1 MRRVLF
7 VVIVLAL
14 GLVVA
19 GVALADGETL
29 KGKVGP
35 GFSIT
40 LSDTAG
46 NPVTSLQPGAVTLE
60 VDDLSEEH
68 NFHLVGP
75 GVDIT
80 TEVDEIGKRTFP
92 LTLVDGVYKL
102 MCDPHATIMRKQLTV
117 GTGGSSG
124 GGTGGGTGGGGTG
137 GGTTTTPPSAPV
149 GSTLVLTSG
158 PGLTISLKT
167 KAGKKVTRLK
177 PGRYTIVA
185 RDKSGLH
192 SAHILGA
199 GVNKKTA
206 IPGTATQTWKVVL
219 KNGTLVYRCD
229 AHLATMRGT
238 VKIAA

>member
-1 MRRVLF
+1 MRGR
-7 VVIVLAL
+7 IVAVAL
-14 GLVVA
+14 VA
-19 GVALADGETL
+19 GLAVASVAFAEGPLL
-29 KGKVGP
+29 KGTVG
-35 GFSIT
+35 GEDGIKMRDASGTIV
-40 LSDTAG
+40 SSVA
-46 NPVTSLQPGAVTLE
+46 PGAVSFEL
-60 VDDLSEEH
+60 DDQSDAH
-68 NFHLVGP
+68 NFHLTGP
-75 GVDIT
+75 GVNIAT
-80 TEVDEIGKRTFP
+80 GVEAIETKTFDA
-92 LTLVDGVYKL
+92 TLVDGVYRFQ
-102 MCDPHATIMRKQLTV
+102 CDIHPLSLKGQFTA
-117 GTGGSSG
+117 GTGGSE
-124 GGTGGGTGGGGTG
+124 GGGGGGGGG
-137 GGTTTTPPSAPV
+137 GGTTTLPSAPV

-219 KNGTLVYRCD
+219 KNGTLVYQCD
-229 AHLATMRGT
+229 AHKATMRGT

>member
-1 MRRVLF
+1 MRRVLL
-7 VVIVLAL
+7 VVSAL

-40 LSDTAG
+40 ITDTAG

-60 VDDLSEEH
+60 VNDLSEEH
-68 NFHLVGP
+68 NFHLTGP

-80 TEVDEIGKRTFP
+80 TEVEEVGIRTFP

-102 MCDPHATIMRKQLTV
+102 ICDPHATVMRKQLTV
-117 GTGGSSG
+117 GTGGSG
-124 GGTGGGTGGGGTG
+124 GGGTGGGGTGG

-149 GSTLVLTSG
+149 GSTLILTSG
-158 PGLTISLKT
+158 PGFTISLKT

-185 RDKSGLH
+185 RDKSGIH
-192 SAHILGA
+192 NAHILGA

-206 IPGTATQTWKVVL
+206 VPGTTTKTWKVVL
-219 KNGTLVYRCD
+219 KNGTLVYQCD
-229 AHLATMRGT
+229 PHKGTMRGT
-238 VKIAA
+238 VKVAA